1 MSNWWLNDL
10 VYWNCIC
17 HVSLKFIWSI
27 YLSSLLVQQWLIT
40 VYCPLREEAGV
51 QSPINLE
58 SMSDRIKIREAMDQG
73 NIDLVTQ
80 MINDFDPELL
90 DMKPTLY
97 FHLQQQKL
105 IELIRSSGLLH
116 TFTWLLFVREITRH
130 WIVKFNFYFEKGVI
144 KCVDIVKNINVN
156 KIVAHLSSW

>member
-1 MSNWWLNDL
+1 MFPSFN
-10 VYWNCIC
+10 
-17 HVSLKFIWSI
+17 SFK
-27 YLSSLLVQQWLIT
+27 
-40 VYCPLREEAGV
+40 LRDEAGV

-58 SMSDRIKIREAMDQG
+58 SISDRIKIREAMDLG

-105 IELIRSSGLLH
+105 IELIRSS
-116 TFTWLLFVREITRH
+116 
-130 WIVKFNFYFEKGVI
+130 
-144 KCVDIVKNINVN
+144 
-156 KIVAHLSSW
+156 